1 MRIDIKHGRHGETVT
16 EDFGGSP
23 WRRLQSREERIVMRI
38 GITEPRVGLT
48 EPRVCLTEPR
58 TLASGA
64 CVTEPRALAS
74 GACVTEPRALASGC
88 SHFKELIHKGYIVP
102 GSRRRAFQSGG
113 TGICDE

>member
-74 GACVTEPRALASGC
+74 GC